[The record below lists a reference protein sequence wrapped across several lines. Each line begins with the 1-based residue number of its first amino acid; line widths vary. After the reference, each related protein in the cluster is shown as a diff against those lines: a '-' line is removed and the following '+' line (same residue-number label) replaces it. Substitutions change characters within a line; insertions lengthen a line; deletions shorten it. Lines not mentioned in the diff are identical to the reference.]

1 MPIGIRI
8 STSPQDLAD
17 CGRAPS
23 LWRICK
29 VAVEALRI
37 ALLGPVNLRTV
48 LRAGPCWHNLLADP
62 KRRRR
67 RQIFYPVP
75 ALS

>member
-1 MPIGIRI
+1 
-8 STSPQDLAD
+8 
-17 CGRAPS
+17 

-29 VAVEALRI
+29 VVVEALRI
-37 ALLGPVNLRTV
+37 ALLGPVDLRTV
-48 LRAGPCWHNLLADP
+48 LRAGNRWHNLLADP

-67 RQIFYPVP
+67 RQVFYPAP

>member
-1 MPIGIRI
+1 
-8 STSPQDLAD
+8 
-17 CGRAPS
+17 

-37 ALLGPVNLRTV
+37 ALLGPVNLHTV
-48 LRAGPCWHNLLADP
+48 LHPAARWHNLLADP
-62 KRRRR
+62 KRRRQ
-67 RQIFYPVP
+67 RQMLSPLP

>member
-1 MPIGIRI
+1 
-8 STSPQDLAD
+8 
-17 CGRAPS
+17 

-37 ALLGPVNLRTV
+37 AVLGPVNLRT
-48 LRAGPCWHNLLADP
+48 LLGAGARWHKLLADP

>member
-1 MPIGIRI
+1 
-8 STSPQDLAD
+8 
-17 CGRAPS
+17 

-29 VAVEALRI
+29 IAVEALRS
-37 ALLGPVNLRTV
+37 AVLGPVDLHTV
-48 LRAGPCWHNLLADP
+48 LRAAARWHKLVADP

-67 RQIFYPVP
+67 RQILYPVP

>member
-1 MPIGIRI
+1 
-8 STSPQDLAD
+8 
-17 CGRAPS
+17 

-48 LRAGPCWHNLLADP
+48 LRAGDRWHKLLADP

-67 RQIFYPVP
+67 RQILYPIL